1 MEKKIKILVQNPG
14 IARVL
19 KGEGGLVIKL
29 SSKSTYLWFQDSW
42 QDNDFGNDLSINHNE
57 DSNING
63 CFL

>member
-19 KGEGGLVIKL
+19 KGEGGLVINL